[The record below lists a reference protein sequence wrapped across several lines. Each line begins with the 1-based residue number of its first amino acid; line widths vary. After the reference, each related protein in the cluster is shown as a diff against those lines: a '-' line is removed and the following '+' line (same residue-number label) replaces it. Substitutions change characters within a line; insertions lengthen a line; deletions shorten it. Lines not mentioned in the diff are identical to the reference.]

1 MHQTDFLF
9 IPDYILWLQIT
20 KKEFH
25 SSIVI
30 IQSSHCHFGSPAW
43 VYRGFLKDIRNIF
56 LFHYY
61 SVAVV
66 EGIEIQL

>member
-1 MHQTDFLF
+1 MYQTDFLYV
-9 IPDYILWLQIT
+9 PDYILWLQIT
-20 KKEFH
+20 KKEFQ

-30 IQSSHCHFGSPAW
+30 IQSRHCHFGSPAW
-43 VYRGFLKDIRNIF
+43 VYRDFLKGIRNIF
-56 LFHYY
+56 LFHDY